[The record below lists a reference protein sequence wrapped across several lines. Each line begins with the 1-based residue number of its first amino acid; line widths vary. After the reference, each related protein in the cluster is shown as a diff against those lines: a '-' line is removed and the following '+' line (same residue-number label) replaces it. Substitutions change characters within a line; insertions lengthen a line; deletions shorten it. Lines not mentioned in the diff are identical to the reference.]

1 MSSAHGPETVPPLSQ
16 GLERVRKLPKK
27 SYVTDFPA
35 RLRGLSGAVFAATVA
50 TAVGLALTEPGPALV
65 PLVLF
70 ATLELFS
77 EHRGVRL
84 PGGVVLSGGFM
95 VNMAAIVVFAEQ
107 GSILG
112 ALLVGAISGFDLRD
126 LNGRRW
132 SWVLFN
138 AGVIGL
144 AAAAAA
150 AVYVVTPVSTTR
162 MPVAILAAIP
172 PTVAF
177 VAVNWALVA
186 SSYAIEGTRSWRV
199 LIGDLGPAGLQQ
211 VPFGLLGLFIGRL
224 YLSIGAPV
232 VFLLVVPI
240 LAAREVF
247 ASYLELRAANEAT
260 VRVLIRAL
268 EAKDQY
274 TAGHAERV
282 ARFALYVGEELRF
295 MPGRLERLRFAAL
308 MHDIGKLVVPNSL
321 LNKPGKLTSEEYAR
335 VRAHEHV
342 SMRMLSRIDFLAPV
356 APSSST
362 QHFAASERGGAIEPH
377 IVAVADAF
385 DAMTSTRSYRR
396 ALPQEVAFAE
406 LRDKAGTQFHPAC
419 VEALVAAIERRGERY
434 GDGFEDDAHQWRVA
448 PPDAGVGS
456 AGLGDLARP
465 GEASVS
471 A

>member
-1 MSSAHGPETVPPLSQ
+1 M
-16 GLERVRKLPKK
+16 
-27 SYVTDFPA
+27 TDFPV
-35 RLRGLSGAVFAATVA
+35 RLRGLSGVVFAATLA
-50 TAVGLALTEPGPALV
+50 TVVGLALTEPGPAVV

-70 ATLELFS
+70 AALEVFS

-84 PGGVVLSGGFM
+84 PDGVVLSGGFM

-107 GSILG
+107 RSILG
-112 ALLVGAISGFDLRD
+112 ALLVGAASGFDVRD
-126 LNGRRW
+126 LNRKRW
-132 SWVLFN
+132 SWIPFN
-138 AGVIGL
+138 AGVIAL
-144 AAAAAA
+144 ATTAAA
-150 AVYVVTPVSTTR
+150 AVYAMTPESATER
-162 MPVAILAAIP
+162 MPVAILAAIL

-186 SSYAIEGTRSWRV
+186 SSYAIEGTRSSREV
-199 LIGDLGPAGLQQ
+199 LGDLGPAAVQQ
-211 VPFGLLGLFIGRL
+211 IPFGLLGLFIGRL

-240 LAAREVF
+240 LVAREVF
-247 ASYLELRAANEAT
+247 ASYLELKEANEAT
-260 VRVLIRAL
+260 IRVLVRAL
-268 EAKDQY
+268 EAKDRY

-308 MHDIGKLVVPNSL
+308 MHDIGKLVVPNRL
-321 LNKPGKLTSEEYAR
+321 LNKPGKLTPDEYAR
-335 VRAHEHV
+335 VRNHEHV
-342 SMRMLSRIDFLAPV
+342 SVQMLSRIDFLAPV

-362 QHFAASERGGAIEPH
+362 QHFASSQPGDSIEPY

-396 ALPQEVAFAE
+396 ALAQEVAFAE

-419 VEALVAAIERRGERY
+419 VEALIAAIERRNDRY
-434 GDGFEDDAHQWRVA
+434 GDGFEDETHEWGVA

-456 AGLGDLARP
+456 AGLGDLAEAD
-465 GEASVS
+465 EASANAS
-471 A
+471 